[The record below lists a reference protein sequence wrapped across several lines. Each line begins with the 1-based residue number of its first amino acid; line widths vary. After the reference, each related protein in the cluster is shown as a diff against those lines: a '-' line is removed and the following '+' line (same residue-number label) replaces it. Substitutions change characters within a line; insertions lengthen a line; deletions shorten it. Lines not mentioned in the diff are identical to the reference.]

1 MSSEEYVFMLSSELP
16 LVTQC
21 RVQQGTV
28 HTTGVCTAALGWGSR
43 SHVGQTGAVGFFRVQ
58 WAQDLVEGIISTVMR
73 LTLDVNDVTQ
83 QGNDAKENKALIFN
97 VFRDLN
103 QNPLYLQ
110 SPWP

>member
-1 MSSEEYVFMLSSELP
+1 
-16 LVTQC
+16 
-21 RVQQGTV
+21 
-28 HTTGVCTAALGWGSR
+28 
-43 SHVGQTGAVGFFRVQ
+43 
-58 WAQDLVEGIISTVMR
+58 MR

>member
-1 MSSEEYVFMLSSELP
+1 MLSSELP

-28 HTTGVCTAALGWGSR
+28 HTIGGWGSR
-43 SHVGQTGAVGFFRVQ
+43 RHAGQTGAVGFFRVQ
-58 WAQDLVEGIISTVMR
+58 RAQDLVEGIISTIMR